1 MENFTADGIYIDAPP
16 ERVFSALID
25 PQEAL
30 NWLGAVEVRIA
41 PSENG
46 EFSARL
52 EDGSSLRGT
61 ISELSPHQRLTIG
74 SCFREDEGVSRG
86 PMTLHFELLPRDS
99 GVWINVRQD
108 GLDAGDP
115 AEGWEDFA
123 RQTRREP
130 VSYTHLTL
138 PTKRIV

>member
-74 SCFREDEGVSRG
+74 S
-86 PMTLHFELLPRDS
+86 
-99 GVWINVRQD
+99 
-108 GLDAGDP
+108 
-115 AEGWEDFA
+115 
-123 RQTRREP
+123 
-130 VSYTHLTL
+130 
-138 PTKRIV
+138 